1 MSKSPKMI
9 SIYNDVPERKKK
21 KEDTTQFYLAL
32 EN

>member
-1 MSKSPKMI
+1 MPNPPKMI

-21 KEDTTQFYLAL
+21 DTTQFYLAL